1 MKLTFLGFITATVIV
16 CSATAFAAAP
26 TYQAITPE
34 SILTPDTVKTRL
46 GTLQFTDGT
55 PTQKTVELVYDNL
68 DFYRGVDSFLTGIPA
83 AASYALMEGMKEV
96 GMGKFSLGLYE
107 EMLDARSLWLTP
119 NTTTLY
125 GLAEIDVKNGPVVMY

>member
-1 MKLTFLGFITATVIV
+1 MQSFPKCIAATAVV
-16 CSATAFAAAP
+16 CSTTAFAAAP
-26 TYQAITPE
+26 TYQANIPE

-46 GTLQFTDGT
+46 GTLKFTDGT
-55 PTQKTVELVYDNL
+55 PSHETVELVYDNL

-83 AASYALMEGMKEV
+83 TSAFALMEGMKEV

-119 NTTTLY
+119 NTIQ
-125 GLAEIDVKNGPVVMY
+125 GRPFH